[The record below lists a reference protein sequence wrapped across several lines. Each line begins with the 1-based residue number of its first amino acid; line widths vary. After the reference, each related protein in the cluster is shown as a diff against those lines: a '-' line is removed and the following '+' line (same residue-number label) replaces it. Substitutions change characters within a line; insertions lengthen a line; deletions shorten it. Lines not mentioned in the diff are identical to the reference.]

1 MKEEISGKYRMNLE
15 KLIELFL
22 KFPGIG
28 PRQAKRFVYFL
39 AGEEKEY
46 TDNLAKL
53 ILEVKSGM
61 KQCGSCFRYFVEAN
75 RTLGSGASKCPICAG
90 SSRDSSVIMVVE
102 KDVDLENIER
112 TGNFRGKYFVLGG
125 LLSLSG
131 NETAKL
137 RMKQLFDKVKKEKP
151 AEVILA
157 TSATVEGK
165 NTNLYIEKILE
176 SVKIKITRLGRGLS
190 TGAELEYS
198 DSETI
203 ENALKNR
210 Q

>member
-1 MKEEISGKYRMNLE
+1 MNVDR
-15 KLIELFL
+15 LIESFL

-39 AGEEKEY
+39 AGESKAY
-46 TDNLAKL
+46 VDNLAKL

-61 KQCGSCFRYFVEAN
+61 KQCESCYRYFESKNIEIDLCPVC
-75 RTLGSGASKCPICAG
+75 SGA
-90 SSRDSSVIMVVE
+90 SRDSSVIMAVE

-125 LLSLSG
+125 LLSLAG
-131 NETAKL
+131 NGTAEVRL
-137 RMKQLFDKVKKEKP
+137 KQLFEKVQKEKP
-151 AEVILA
+151 AEIILA
-157 TSATVEGK
+157 TSATVEGE
-165 NTNLYIEKILE
+165 NTNLYIERILE
-176 SVKIKITRLGRGLS
+176 PLKVKITRLGRGLS

-198 DSETI
+198 DSDTI

>member
-1 MKEEISGKYRMNLE
+1 MNINR
-15 KLIELFL
+15 LIESFL

-28 PRQAKRFVYFL
+28 PRQARRFVYFL
-39 AGEEKEY
+39 AGENKEY
-46 TDNLAKL
+46 ADNLAKL

-61 KQCGSCFRYFVEAN
+61 KQCESCYRYFESKNIEIDLCPVC
-75 RTLGSGASKCPICAG
+75 SGA
-90 SSRDSSVIMVVE
+90 SRDSSVIMVVE

-125 LLSLSG
+125 LLSLAG
-131 NETAKL
+131 NGIAEVRL
-137 RMKQLFDKVKKEKP
+137 KQLFDKVKKGKP
-151 AEVILA
+151 AEIILA
-157 TSATVEGK
+157 TSATVEGE
-165 NTNLYIEKILE
+165 NTNLYIERILE
-176 SVKIKITRLGRGLS
+176 PLKVKITRLGRGLS

-198 DSETI
+198 DSDTI

>member
-1 MKEEISGKYRMNLE
+1 MDINR
-15 KLIELFL
+15 LIESFL

-39 AGEEKEY
+39 AGEDKAY
-46 TDNLAKL
+46 VDNLAKL

-61 KQCGSCFRYFVEAN
+61 KQCESCYRYFNSSKSGVDED
-75 RTLGSGASKCPICAG
+75 LCSVCSGA
-90 SSRDSSVIMVVE
+90 SRDSSVIMAVE

-125 LLSLSG
+125 LLSFGG
-131 NETAKL
+131 NETASVRL
-137 RMKQLFDKVKKEKP
+137 KQLFDKVQKEKP
-151 AEVILA
+151 AEIILA
-157 TSATVEGK
+157 TSATVEGE
-165 NTNLYIEKILE
+165 NTNLYIERILE
-176 SVKIKITRLGRGLS
+176 PLKVKITRLGRGLS

-198 DSETI
+198 DSDTI

-210 Q
+210 A

>member
-1 MKEEISGKYRMNLE
+1 MNINR
-15 KLIELFL
+15 LIESFL

-28 PRQAKRFVYFL
+28 PRQARRFVYFL
-39 AGEEKEY
+39 AGENKEY
-46 TDNLAKL
+46 ADNLAKL

-61 KQCGSCFRYFVEAN
+61 KQCESCYRYFESKNIEIDLCPVC
-75 RTLGSGASKCPICAG
+75 SGA
-90 SSRDSSVIMVVE
+90 SRDSSVIMVVE

-125 LLSLSG
+125 LLSLGG
-131 NETAKL
+131 NGTAEVRL
-137 RMKQLFDKVKKEKP
+137 KQLFEKVQKEKP
-151 AEVILA
+151 AEIILA
-157 TSATVEGK
+157 TSATVEGE
-165 NTNLYIEKILE
+165 NTNLYIERILE
-176 SVKIKITRLGRGLS
+176 PLKVKITRLGRGLS

>member
-1 MKEEISGKYRMNLE
+1 MDINR
-15 KLIELFL
+15 LIESFL

-39 AGEEKEY
+39 AGEDKAY
-46 TDNLAKL
+46 VDNLAKL

-61 KQCGSCFRYFVEAN
+61 KQCESCYRYFESKNIEIDLCPVC
-75 RTLGSGASKCPICAG
+75 SGA
-90 SSRDSSVIMVVE
+90 SRDSSVIMAVE

-125 LLSLSG
+125 LLSLAG
-131 NETAKL
+131 NGTAEVRL
-137 RMKQLFDKVKKEKP
+137 KQLFEKVQKEKP
-151 AEVILA
+151 AEIILA
-157 TSATVEGK
+157 TSATVEGE
-165 NTNLYIEKILE
+165 NTNLYIERILE
-176 SVKIKITRLGRGLS
+176 PLKVKITRLGRGLS

-198 DSETI
+198 DSDTI

-210 Q
+210 K

>member
-1 MKEEISGKYRMNLE
+1 MNVDR
-15 KLIELFL
+15 LIEAFL

-39 AGEEKEY
+39 AGEEKKY
-46 TDNLAKL
+46 VDNLAKL

-61 KQCGSCFRYFVEAN
+61 KQCGGCYRYFESKNIETDLCPVCSS
-75 RTLGSGASKCPICAG
+75 SG
-90 SSRDSSVIMVVE
+90 RDFSVIMVVE

-112 TGNFRGKYFVLGG
+112 TGNFNGQYFVLGG
-125 LLSLSG
+125 LLSLNG
-131 NETAKL
+131 NEKSEIRL
-137 RMKQLFDKVKKEKP
+137 KQLFDKVKKEKP
-151 AEVILA
+151 VEIILA
-157 TSATVEGK
+157 TNATTEGE
-165 NTNLYIEKILE
+165 NTNLYIERILE
-176 SVKIKITRLGRGLS
+176 PLKVKISRLGRGLS

-210 Q
+210 K

>member
-1 MKEEISGKYRMNLE
+1 MNVDR
-15 KLIELFL
+15 LIESFL

-39 AGEEKEY
+39 AGESKAY
-46 TDNLAKL
+46 VDNLAKL

-61 KQCGSCFRYFVEAN
+61 KQCESCYRYFESKNIEIDLCPVC
-75 RTLGSGASKCPICAG
+75 SGA
-90 SSRDSSVIMVVE
+90 SRDSSVIMVVE

-125 LLSLSG
+125 LLSLAG
-131 NETAKL
+131 NGTAEVRL
-137 RMKQLFDKVKKEKP
+137 KQLFEKVQKEKP
-151 AEVILA
+151 AEIILA
-157 TSATVEGK
+157 TSATVEGE
-165 NTNLYIEKILE
+165 NTNLYIERILE
-176 SVKIKITRLGRGLS
+176 PLKVKITRLGRGLS

-198 DSETI
+198 DSDTI

>member
-1 MKEEISGKYRMNLE
+1 MNIDR
-15 KLIELFL
+15 LIESFL

-39 AGEEKEY
+39 AGEDKAY
-46 TDNLAKL
+46 VDNLAKL

-61 KQCGSCFRYFVEAN
+61 KQCESCYRYFESKNIEIDLCPVC
-75 RTLGSGASKCPICAG
+75 SGA
-90 SSRDSSVIMVVE
+90 SRDSSVIMAVE

-125 LLSLSG
+125 LLSLAG
-131 NETAKL
+131 NETASVRL
-137 RMKQLFDKVKKEKP
+137 KQLFDKVQKEKP
-151 AEVILA
+151 AEIILA
-157 TSATVEGK
+157 TSATVEGE
-165 NTNLYIEKILE
+165 NTNLYIERILE
-176 SVKIKITRLGRGLS
+176 PLKVKITRLGRGLS

-198 DSETI
+198 DSDTI

-210 Q
+210 A

>member
-1 MKEEISGKYRMNLE
+1 MDINR
-15 KLIELFL
+15 LIESFL

-28 PRQAKRFVYFL
+28 PRQARRFVYFL
-39 AGEEKEY
+39 AGENKEY
-46 TDNLAKL
+46 ADNLAKL

-61 KQCGSCFRYFVEAN
+61 KQCESCYRYFESKNIEIDLCPVC
-75 RTLGSGASKCPICAG
+75 SGA
-90 SSRDSSVIMVVE
+90 SRDSSVIMVVE

-125 LLSLSG
+125 LLSLAG
-131 NETAKL
+131 NGIAEVRL
-137 RMKQLFDKVKKEKP
+137 KQLFDKVKKGKP
-151 AEVILA
+151 AEIILA
-157 TSATVEGK
+157 TSATVEGE
-165 NTNLYIEKILE
+165 NTNLYIERILE
-176 SVKIKITRLGRGLS
+176 PLKVKITRLGRGLS

-198 DSETI
+198 DSDTI

>member
-1 MKEEISGKYRMNLE
+1 MNIDR
-15 KLIELFL
+15 LIESFL

-39 AGEEKEY
+39 AGEDKNY
-46 TDNLAKL
+46 VDNLAKL
-53 ILEVKSGM
+53 ILEVKGEM
-61 KQCGSCFRYFVEAN
+61 KQCGSCFRYFESKHLEAS
-75 RTLGSGASKCPICAG
+75 LLSGSEASKCQICSNSG
-90 SSRDSSVIMVVE
+90 RDSTTIMLVE

-131 NETAKL
+131 NGKVEIRL
-137 RMKQLFDKVKKEKP
+137 KQLYDKVQKEKP
-151 AEVILA
+151 TEIILA
-157 TSATVEGK
+157 TSATVEGE
-165 NTNLYIEKILE
+165 NTNLYIERILE
-176 SVKIKITRLGRGLS
+176 PLKIKITRLGRGLS

-203 ENALKNR
+203 ESALKNR
-210 Q
+210 A

>member
-1 MKEEISGKYRMNLE
+1 MDINR
-15 KLIELFL
+15 LIESFL

-28 PRQAKRFVYFL
+28 PRQARRFVYFL
-39 AGEEKEY
+39 AGENKEY
-46 TDNLAKL
+46 ADNLAKL

-61 KQCGSCFRYFVEAN
+61 KQCESCYRYFESKNIEIDLCPVC
-75 RTLGSGASKCPICAG
+75 SGA
-90 SSRDSSVIMVVE
+90 SRDSSVIMAVE

-125 LLSLSG
+125 LLSLAG
-131 NETAKL
+131 NGTAEVRL
-137 RMKQLFDKVKKEKP
+137 KQLFEKVQKEKP
-151 AEVILA
+151 AEIILA
-157 TSATVEGK
+157 TSATVEGE
-165 NTNLYIEKILE
+165 NTNLYIERILE
-176 SVKIKITRLGRGLS
+176 PLKVKIPRLGRGLS

-198 DSETI
+198 DSDTI

>member
-1 MKEEISGKYRMNLE
+1 MDISR
-15 KLIELFL
+15 LIESFL

-39 AGEEKEY
+39 AGESKAY
-46 TDNLAKL
+46 VDNLAKL
-53 ILEVKSGM
+53 IMEVKSGM
-61 KQCGSCFRYFVEAN
+61 KQCESFYIYFKSKNIEIDLCPVC
-75 RTLGSGASKCPICAG
+75 SGA
-90 SSRDSSVIMVVE
+90 SRDSSVIMVVE

-125 LLSLSG
+125 LLSLAG
-131 NETAKL
+131 NGTAEVRL
-137 RMKQLFDKVKKEKP
+137 KQLFEKVQKEKP
-151 AEVILA
+151 AEIILA
-157 TSATVEGK
+157 TSATVEGE
-165 NTNLYIEKILE
+165 NTNLYIERILE
-176 SVKIKITRLGRGLS
+176 PLKVKITRLGRGLS

-198 DSETI
+198 DSDTI

>member
-1 MKEEISGKYRMNLE
+1 MNINR
-15 KLIELFL
+15 LIESFL

-28 PRQAKRFVYFL
+28 PRQARRFVYFL
-39 AGEEKEY
+39 AGENKEY
-46 TDNLAKL
+46 ADNLAKL

-61 KQCGSCFRYFVEAN
+61 KQCESCYRYFESKNIEIDLCPVC
-75 RTLGSGASKCPICAG
+75 SGA
-90 SSRDSSVIMVVE
+90 SRDSSVIMGVE

-125 LLSLSG
+125 LLSLAG
-131 NETAKL
+131 NGIAEVRL
-137 RMKQLFDKVKKEKP
+137 KQLFDKVKKGKP
-151 AEVILA
+151 AEIILA
-157 TSATVEGK
+157 TSATVEGE
-165 NTNLYIEKILE
+165 NTNLYIERILE
-176 SVKIKITRLGRGLS
+176 PLKVKITRLGRGLS

-198 DSETI
+198 DSDTI

>member
-1 MKEEISGKYRMNLE
+1 MDINR
-15 KLIELFL
+15 LIESFL

-39 AGEEKEY
+39 AGEDKAY
-46 TDNLAKL
+46 ADNLAKL

-61 KQCGSCFRYFVEAN
+61 KQCESCYRYFESKNIEIDLCPVC
-75 RTLGSGASKCPICAG
+75 SGA
-90 SSRDSSVIMVVE
+90 SRDSSVIMVVE

-125 LLSLSG
+125 LLSLAG
-131 NETAKL
+131 NGIAEVRL
-137 RMKQLFDKVKKEKP
+137 KQLFDKVKKGKP
-151 AEVILA
+151 AEIILA
-157 TSATVEGK
+157 TSATVEGE
-165 NTNLYIEKILE
+165 NTNLYIERILE
-176 SVKIKITRLGRGLS
+176 PLKVKITRLGRGLS

-198 DSETI
+198 DSDTI

>member
-1 MKEEISGKYRMNLE
+1 MNVDR
-15 KLIELFL
+15 LIESFL

-39 AGEEKEY
+39 AGESKEY
-46 TDNLAKL
+46 VDNLAKL

-61 KQCGSCFRYFVEAN
+61 KQCGSCYRYFGSSKFGVDED
-75 RTLGSGASKCPICAG
+75 LFPVCSGAG
-90 SSRDSSVIMVVE
+90 RDSSVIMVVE

-125 LLSLSG
+125 LLSLTG
-131 NETAKL
+131 NGTAEVRL
-137 RMKQLFDKVKKEKP
+137 KQLFDKVQKEKP
-151 AEVILA
+151 AEIILA
-157 TSATVEGK
+157 TSATVEGE
-165 NTNLYIEKILE
+165 NTNLYIERILE
-176 SVKIKITRLGRGLS
+176 PLKVKITRLGRGLS

>member
-1 MKEEISGKYRMNLE
+1 MDINR
-15 KLIELFL
+15 LIESFL

-28 PRQAKRFVYFL
+28 PRQARRFVYFL
-39 AGEEKEY
+39 AGEDKAY
-46 TDNLAKL
+46 ADNLAKL

-61 KQCGSCFRYFVEAN
+61 KQCESCYRYFESKNAETDLCPVC
-75 RTLGSGASKCPICAG
+75 SGA
-90 SSRDSSVIMVVE
+90 SRDSSVIMAVE

-125 LLSLSG
+125 LLSLAG
-131 NETAKL
+131 NGIAEVRL
-137 RMKQLFDKVKKEKP
+137 KQLFDKVKKGKP
-151 AEVILA
+151 AEIILA
-157 TSATVEGK
+157 TSATVEGE
-165 NTNLYIEKILE
+165 NTNLYIERILE
-176 SVKIKITRLGRGLS
+176 PLKVKITRLGRGLS

-198 DSETI
+198 DSDTI

>member
-1 MKEEISGKYRMNLE
+1 MDINR
-15 KLIELFL
+15 LIESFL

-39 AGEEKEY
+39 AGEDKAY
-46 TDNLAKL
+46 VDNLAKL

-61 KQCGSCFRYFVEAN
+61 KQCESCYRYFESKNIEIDLCPVC
-75 RTLGSGASKCPICAG
+75 SGA
-90 SSRDSSVIMVVE
+90 SRDSSVIMAVE

-125 LLSLSG
+125 LLSLGG
-131 NETAKL
+131 NETASVRL
-137 RMKQLFDKVKKEKP
+137 KQLFDKVQKEKP
-151 AEVILA
+151 AEIILA
-157 TSATVEGK
+157 TSATVEGE
-165 NTNLYIEKILE
+165 NTNLYIERILE
-176 SVKIKITRLGRGLS
+176 PLKVKITRLGRGLS

>member
-1 MKEEISGKYRMNLE
+1 MNIDR
-15 KLIELFL
+15 LIESFL

-39 AGEEKEY
+39 AGEDKDY
-46 TDNLAKL
+46 VDNLAKL
-53 ILEVKSGM
+53 ISEVKSGM
-61 KQCGSCFRYFVEAN
+61 KQCGSCFRYFESKNVEAD
-75 RTLGSGASKCPICAG
+75 LCPICV
-90 SSRDSSVIMVVE
+90 SSGRDSSVIMLVE

-112 TGNFRGKYFVLGG
+112 TVNFRGKYFVLGG
-125 LLSLSG
+125 LLSLAG
-131 NETAKL
+131 NGTADVRL
-137 RMKQLFDKVKKEKP
+137 KQLFDKVQKEKP
-151 AEVILA
+151 AEIILA
-157 TSATVEGK
+157 TSATIEGE
-165 NTNLYIEKILE
+165 NTNLYIERILE
-176 SVKIKITRLGRGLS
+176 PLKVKISRLGRGLS